1 MTHPN
6 RILVISAIKY
16 QHDDE
21 THIEK
26 YQKLAWIS
34 DLTLPI
40 KWTMLKII
48 DPMKEKISYGIKTP
62 GKMVVLQGV
71 VFFILFPNSDGIFGY
86 RISIKEDTIQFFQ
99 VENEGMVYDC
109 ALAQNVLNTSFLT
122 TDRCIKPSEPTK
134 LHQLNL
140 VPHY

>member
-1 MTHPN
+1 MIHSN

-16 QHDDE
+16 YDDE
-21 THIEK
+21 THVEK
-26 YQKLAWIS
+26 YEKLAWIS

-40 KWTMLKII
+40 KWTMVKII
-48 DPMKEKISYGIKTP
+48 DPIMAKFIP
-62 GKMVVLQGV
+62 GKMVVLKGV

-109 ALAQNVLNTSFLT
+109 VLSQDAINTSLIN
-122 TDRCIKPSEPTK
+122 TDRCIEPSKSTK